1 MESKRFPHFLTK
13 IGKPFPGET
22 KRYSSALRWVTLFFF
37 NIKTLAHL
45 VGSTWSRQDNQSM
58 CELCLLRQG
67 KLRATRGGSA
77 FSSYKRSL
85 MLTLFPGITFLHRNG
100 VLLNNFVLTCATF
113 CNVCFHNTVQTQK
126 RYPSGTV
133 EDSGSHPEQCL
144 RTEPSRE
151 ISREHFHY
159 PKSRICH
166 D

>member
-1 MESKRFPHFLTK
+1 MGHP
-13 IGKPFPGET
+13 
-22 KRYSSALRWVTLFFF
+22 FFF

-45 VGSTWSRQDNQSM
+45 AVDQLYVELKVRQS
-58 CELCLLRQG
+58 EHVRTLFTRAR
-67 KLRATRGGSA
+67 KRATRSGST
-77 FSSYKRSL
+77 FSSYKSTL
-85 MLTLFPGITFLHRNG
+85 MLTLFPGITFLQGNG

-133 EDSGSHPEQCL
+133 EDSRSHPEQCL

-151 ISREHFHY
+151 ILREHFHY
-159 PKSRICH
+159 LKSRICH